1 MKSAYSIRKKSE
13 VGGRASPPFLFK
25 NNDKISFIFTLFMP
39 RKLGP
44 LELAK
49 SLAKFK
55 KRYPNPTSVVN
66 DYEQL
71 RQHISILI
79 KTTTKSRAQ
88 VAKSLGITENAM
100 YNKMAFPKR
109 WKEKEIK
116 KLIKLLY

>member
-1 MKSAYSIRKKSE
+1 M
-13 VGGRASPPFLFK
+13 PP
-25 NNDKISFIFTLFMP
+25 
-39 RKLGP
+39 KLGP

-49 SLAKFK
+49 SLAEFK

-71 RQHISILI
+71 RQHISLLI

-88 VAKSLGITENAM
+88 VAKSLGMTENAM

-116 KLIKLLY
+116 KLIQLLY